1 MRMNYRKIWEETN
14 GRIPI
19 DEFGIPYEIHH
30 IDGNHA
36 NNDIKNLAC
45 VSITDHFN
53 LHYQQG
59 DLLSAILIAARINN
73 YLNGKYDKVLI
84 SEISKRSNKERIN
97 AGTHNFLNKK
107 HRENN
112 KQIQQN
118 LYVTGKHHFC
128 TGQSERGKKSH
139 TKRVERWKTLSE
151 KDFFKLLVTYS
162 FYVTKKLRNGNIEK
176 VINGIIIQA
185 INARY
190 SSNKDRNIFYNKLME
205 YHNVNETYLFTD
217 EQVKNNRRRRRERTT
232 KRA

>member
-1 MRMNYRKIWEETN
+1 MNYRKIWEETN

-30 IDGNHA
+30 IDGNRT
-36 NNDIKNLAC
+36 NNDVKNLVC

-53 LHYQQG
+53 IHYQQG
-59 DLLSAILIAARINN
+59 DFLSAILIATRINN
-73 YLNGKYDKVLI
+73 HLNGKYDRVLI
-84 SEISKRSNKERIN
+84 SEISKRSNKARIN

-118 LYVTGKHHFC
+118 LYATGKHHFC

-151 KDFFKLLVTYS
+151 KDFFNLLITYS
-162 FYVTKKLRNGNIEK
+162 FYVTKKLRNGNVEK

-190 SSNKDRNIFYNKLME
+190 SSNKDRNIFYNKLTE

-217 EQVKNNRRRRRERTT
+217 EQVKNNRRRRRERTA

>member
-1 MRMNYRKIWEETN
+1 MCMNYRKIWEEAN
-14 GRIPI
+14 GSIPV

-45 VSITDHFN
+45 ISITDHFN
-53 LHYQQG
+53 VHYRQG
-59 DLLSAILIAARINN
+59 DFLAALLIVTRINN
-73 YLNGKYDKVLI
+73 NLNGKYDKILI
-84 SEISKRSNKERIN
+84 SEISKRSNRARIN

-107 HRENN
+107 HRDNN

-118 LYVTGKHHFC
+118 LYATGKHHFC

-139 TKRVERWKTLSE
+139 AKRVDRWKTLSE
-151 KDFFKLLVTYS
+151 EDFFNLLVSYK
-162 FYVTKKLRNGNIEK
+162 FYVTKKLRSGKVEK

-190 SSNKDRNIFYNKLME
+190 SDNEDKNTFYNKLME
-205 YHNVNETYLFTD
+205 YHNVNEAYLFTN
-217 EQVKNNRRRRRERTT
+217 EQDKSNRCRRRQRTA
-232 KRA
+232 KRT